1 VTVVAVVDRDR
12 GPEVLLEAAS
22 RAEELRADVHVVYVL
37 ALGRLATLELTLS
50 ERVGIPVGL
59 DLFCERCSRIADEIA
74 EEVLEEYE
82 PVGLVGVPGEV
93 IVEYAE
99 SVDADRIVVDGRAN
113 WHVDAFDPF
122 RDTEAELRAGEIPV
136 VPVY

>member
-22 RAEELRADVHVVYVL
+22 RAEELGTDVHAVYVL

-59 DLFCERCSRIADEIA
+59 DLIRERCRRIADEVA
-74 EEVLEEYE
+74 GEVLEEYE
-82 PVGLVGVPGEV
+82 PVGLLGVPEEE
-93 IVEYAE
+93 ILAYAE

-113 WHVDAFDPF
+113 WHVDAFNPL
-122 RDTEAELRAGEIPV
+122 RDTEEGLRAGEIPI